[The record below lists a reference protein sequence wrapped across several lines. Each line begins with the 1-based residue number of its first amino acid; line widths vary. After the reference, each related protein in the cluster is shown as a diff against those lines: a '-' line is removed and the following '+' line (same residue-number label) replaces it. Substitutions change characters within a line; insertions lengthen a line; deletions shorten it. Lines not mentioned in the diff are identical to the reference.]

1 MLQEEILNVQLE
13 RCTDHAALARPLAL
27 AEAAA
32 ALPEPDDDE
41 PEVVSV
47 GTEDVVDETGVLIV
61 VVVDSL
67 VPPVMVD
74 PVRGGLD
81 QSVDVD
87 VEGCGVAESE
97 LPPVIAVMA
106 NEGLVL
112 PESPNTDRSKASQS
126 SSHQKVMRYVQTIK

>member
-1 MLQEEILNVQLE
+1 MLQEEILNRQLE
-13 RCTDHAALARPLAL
+13 QCTDHAALARPLAL

-47 GTEDVVDETGVLIV
+47 GTEDVVDEAGVLIV

-81 QSVDVD
+81 QSVDV
-87 VEGCGVAESE
+87 EGCGVAESE
-97 LPPVIAVMA
+97 LPPVIAVIA

-112 PESPNTDRSKASQS
+112 PESPNTDGSKASQS

>member
-1 MLQEEILNVQLE
+1 MLQEEILNVQLQ

-32 ALPEPDDDE
+32 ALTEADHDE
-41 PEVVSV
+41 PEVVDV
-47 GTEDVVDETGVLIV
+47 AEDVVDESGVLIV

-126 SSHQKVMRYVQTIK
+126 SSH